1 MSVAADGWRER
12 EGGRE
17 REEEK
22 ERGGERKNRIVSRY
36 ISYRKDEKYVKIV
49 CSEEELGKDK
59 RRRNRKN
66 RIKVIIRKKG

>member
-1 MSVAADGWRER
+1 MDGGKGKEGERER
-12 EGGRE
+12 KRKRE
-17 REEEK
+17 
-22 ERGGERKNRIVSRY
+22 GGERKNRIVSRY